1 MKADPR
7 LTLILRS
14 IEELSDLPLTVSS
27 AGEFYET
34 LLQIFMGAL
43 GVSRGALVI
52 RYHRKDGSFVGYVRG
67 LPLPPDIDFPR
78 EGLTPQQEQ
87 QFRQWGV
94 EFIIPLPYQR
104 QTVALILLGKKMSEE
119 PFSAAD
125 RRLVEPLA
133 RTTGFILGHFLI
145 FLEMLE
151 KQSTAHTH
159 PLPPLSELK
168 MAQVSKPLKRTLL
181 QLEKLAYTNRPVF
194 LIGPKGAGHR
204 TFGRYLTSISPRA
217 AEPFIVL
224 DVVEI
229 SRRFPEFPRQFK
241 RLMAYLR
248 SNYALT
254 RYATVMLENLHR
266 LQRSQLEYLGAFLK
280 GDLDIDKG
288 HSDLDLRFLL
298 ALETNYENGRVIL
311 KQAGLAALA
320 NNHTLELPSLMGRP
334 KDLALVIRMI
344 FRYYAY
350 QLNRQDVVLS
360 REALNFLVVRQWRT
374 NIDEL
379 EDLVKRALEALSALE
394 RELQPSHFHRAE
406 FLTDT
411 PVISMP
417 TTFKELQLIKNQMIQ
432 RAIEIC
438 GGRKV
443 AVARLLGISRQ
454 TLYKY
459 LPELK

>member
-52 RYHRKDGSFVGYVRG
+52 RYHRKAGTFVGYNRG
-67 LPLPPDIDFPR
+67 LPLPPEIDFPR
-78 EGLTPQQEQ
+78 EGLTPRQERE
-87 QFRQWGV
+87 FRQWGV
-94 EFIIPLPYQR
+94 DCIIPLPYQR
-104 QTVALILLGKKMSEE
+104 QTIALILLGKKMSEE

-133 RTTGFILGHFLI
+133 RTTGFILAHFLI

-151 KQSTAHTH
+151 KQSPANTH
-159 PLPPLSELK
+159 PLPPLSEVK
-168 MAQVSKPLKRTLL
+168 MAQVSKPLKKVLL
-181 QLEKLAYTNRPVF
+181 QLEKLAYTNKPIF
-194 LIGPKGAGHR
+194 LIGPRGAGHR

-224 DVVEI
+224 DSVEI
-229 SRRFPEFPRQFK
+229 SRRFPDLPRQFK
-241 RLMAYLR
+241 RLTAYLR
-248 SNYALT
+248 NNYGVT
-254 RYATVMLENLHR
+254 RYATVMLENLHK
-266 LQRSQLEYLGAFLK
+266 LQRSQLGHLAAFLK
-280 GDLDIDKG
+280 GDLEVDKG

-298 ALETNYENGRVIL
+298 ALKTNYDSGRVIL

-320 NNHTLELPSLMGRP
+320 NNHILELPPLMGRP
-334 KDLALVIRMI
+334 RDLALVIRLI
-344 FRYYAY
+344 FRYYAN
-350 QLNRQDVVLS
+350 QMNRQDVVLS
-360 REALNFLVVRQWRT
+360 REALNFLVVRQWRAD
-374 NIDEL
+374 IDEL
-379 EDLVKRALEALSALE
+379 EDLIKRALEALSALE
-394 RELQPSHFHRAE
+394 RILQPGHFHRAE
-406 FLTDT
+406 FLTDA

-417 TTFKELQLIKNQMIQ
+417 TTFRELQQIKNQMIQ

-459 LPELK
+459 LPELE